1 MPTMKLNEIPSAGV
15 RWKNIPGDFYR
26 TTQLGD
32 MEVGFTSLP
41 FTIDCT
47 QTYKD
52 GRLAGGV
59 CGCPHYGYVI
69 KGKIRCVY
77 PGTDLPDD
85 VAQAGAVYYFP
96 AGHVLVYEEPTD
108 AVEFNP
114 AAALQDLM
122 NGMDRAMQRRMADAA
137 AAEADAKTRA

>member
-1 MPTMKLNEIPSAGV
+1 MPTMKLRDIPSAGV

-41 FTIDCT
+41 FPIDCS
-47 QTYKD
+47 QTYKE
-52 GRLAGGV
+52 GGVAGGV

-77 PGTDLPDD
+77 PGTQMQDD
-85 VAQAGAVYYFP
+85 VAQEGEVYYFP
-96 AGHVLVYEEPTD
+96 AGHVLIYEEPTD

-122 NGMDRAMQRRMADAA
+122 KGMDRAMERRTA
-137 AAEADAKTRA
+137 AAEDQEANKT

>member
-1 MPTMKLNEIPSAGV
+1 MPTMKLRDIPSAEV
-15 RWKNIPGDFYR
+15 RWKSLVGGFYR

-41 FTIDCT
+41 FNLDCT
-47 QTYKD
+47 NTYKES
-52 GRLAGGV
+52 GLAGDV
-59 CGCPHYGYVI
+59 CSCPHYGYVI

-77 PGTDLPDD
+77 PGTDMQDD
-85 VAQAGAVYYFP
+85 VAQEGEVYYFP
-96 AGHVLVYEEPTD
+96 AGHVLIYEEPTD

-122 NGMDRAMQRRMADAA
+122 TKIDQAIGRRMAAG
-137 AAEADAKTRA
+137 AEEQTSAKT

>member
-1 MPTMKLNEIPSAGV
+1 MKLREIPSAGV
-15 RWKNIPGDFYR
+15 RWKNLPGDFYR

-47 QTYKD
+47 ETYKES
-52 GRLAGGV
+52 GLAGGV

-77 PGTDLPDD
+77 PGTEMKDD
-85 VAQAGAVYYFP
+85 VAEEGEVYYFP
-96 AGHVLVYEEPTD
+96 SGHVLIYEEPTD

-122 NGMDRAMQRRMADAA
+122 TGIDGAMGRRAAGT
-137 AAEADAKTRA
+137 AAEEPAAKKA